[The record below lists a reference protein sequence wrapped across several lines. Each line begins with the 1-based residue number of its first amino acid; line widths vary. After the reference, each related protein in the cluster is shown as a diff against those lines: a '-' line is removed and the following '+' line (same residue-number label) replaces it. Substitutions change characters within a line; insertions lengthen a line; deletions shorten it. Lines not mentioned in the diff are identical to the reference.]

1 MSDDEAPIPKVLSPK
16 VLSPEAQ
23 RALAEAEAR
32 RQAAQTAS
40 LPPELG
46 GPKGP
51 EPTLHGD
58 WAFKGIACD
67 F

>member
-1 MSDDEAPIPKVLSPK
+1 MSDDEAPIPK

-23 RALAEAEAR
+23 RALAEADAR
-32 RQAAQTAS
+32 RKAAQTS
-40 LPPELG
+40 TLPPELG

-58 WAFKGIACD
+58 WAFNGIACD